1 MIRSMTGYGKAEMV
15 VGATPCTIELRC
27 VNGRFLEVSAKI
39 PREFSDKEHRIR
51 EYIRSHVMRGSLT
64 VTIRQSESEDSANV
78 SINAP
83 IAAAY
88 VESLRDLQQKLG
100 IGGII
105 GIEHLVQ
112 LPGVLSSPSTT
123 DDDELTWSQI
133 RNGLEKALNA
143 LNMMRDKEGAD
154 LAIDVE
160 QRLAVIERGL
170 SQIESTASLRIEHER
185 TRLRERVAQILGEAG
200 VDETRLALE
209 IVLLS
214 EKLDVAEE
222 CVRLRSHIKH
232 MRQYISAQEHAGRK
246 LNFLLQEMNREVNT
260 IGSKSNNADVAI
272 IVVEMK
278 EELERMRE
286 QVQNVE

>member
-1 MIRSMTGYGKAEMV
+1 
-15 VGATPCTIELRC
+15 
-27 VNGRFLEVSAKI
+27 
-39 PREFSDKEHRIR
+39 
-51 EYIRSHVMRGSLT
+51 MRGSLT
-64 VTIRQSESEDSANV
+64 VTMRQSESEDSANV

-88 VESLRDLQQKLG
+88 VDSLRDLQQKLG
-100 IGGII
+100 IGGTI

-112 LPGVLSSPSTT
+112 LPGVLSSPSTS

-133 RNGLEKALNA
+133 QTGLQKALNA

-170 SQIESTASLRIEHER
+170 SQIESTASQRIEHER

-260 IGSKSNNADVAI
+260 IGSKSNNAEVAI